1 MANAIV
7 GDDKSVGGKFQFGI
21 WAFYNVAFLDE
32 LGLRNG
38 GTDNFVVN
46 FGGEIINKESGAPDQ
61 SNKAGFGNVGE
72 IAGFDES
79 STVDCDD
86 FVVGEFGTIIIT
98 AEDVFAGD
106 IEDAG
111 FAKV

>member
-1 MANAIV
+1 MANAV
-7 GDDKSVGGKFQFGI
+7 VSDDKSVGGKLQFGI
-21 WAFYNVAFLDE
+21 WAFYDVAFFDE
-32 LGLRNG
+32 LGFRNS
-38 GTDNFVVN
+38 GTNDFVVN
-46 FGGEIINKESGAPDQ
+46 FGREIIDKESGASDQ
-61 SNKAGFGNVGE
+61 SNKAGFGDIGE

-79 STVDCDD
+79 SAVDCDD
-86 FVVGEFGTIIIT
+86 FVVGEFGAIVIT